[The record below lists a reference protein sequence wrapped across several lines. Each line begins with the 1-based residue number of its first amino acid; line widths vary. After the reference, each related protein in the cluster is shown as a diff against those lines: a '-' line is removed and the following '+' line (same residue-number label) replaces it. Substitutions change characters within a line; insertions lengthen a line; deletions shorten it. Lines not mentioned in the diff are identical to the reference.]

1 MTRNRFRLVFYG
13 ILTLSVMLM
22 IFIMSAQDGAES
34 GNLSEWLLSTSF
46 GQLLIRILP
55 KLSDAGEGFD
65 IRKYAHMAEYALL
78 AFSSVHFIME
88 LFADF
93 GVLPLQSS
101 FCALLLSFL
110 YACSD
115 EFHQTFVPGRAG
127 QFKDV
132 LIDTAGALIG
142 LIVVTLIRMVVRKD
156 LK

>member
-1 MTRNRFRLVFYG
+1 
-13 ILTLSVMLM
+13 
-22 IFIMSAQDGAES
+22 
-34 GNLSEWLLSTSF
+34 
-46 GQLLIRILP
+46 
-55 KLSDAGEGFD
+55 
-65 IRKYAHMAEYALL
+65 
-78 AFSSVHFIME
+78 
-88 LFADF
+88 
-93 GVLPLQSS
+93 
-101 FCALLLSFL
+101 LLSFL